1 MPQPHAPTQATKPSR
16 RSNFPLLK
24 FCLWLGLMTVVWSV
38 SCGETSPEQRTRE
51 VIDSAREK
59 YEEQVDAIKD
69 LQPFERREV
78 ETPLRLTVVNMSG
91 PSCGLRPDNEVVCWG
106 DESNWKGFTGKF
118 TAISGG
124 FIHICGLRENQTIEC
139 AGSNTSFGEE
149 VGQARPPAGEFKDLS
164 AGAFHNCAIS
174 LDDSL
179 VCWGRNDSGQSTA
192 PDGKYRTVAAGL
204 HHTCAISMNDS
215 VECWGKSREGFL
227 LSPSGEFVQ
236 IDADSF
242 HTCGLRRDDSIV
254 CWGDNEDGATSAPG
268 GEFSSVSVG
277 GGFSCGIHKNDAL
290 NCWGINTGGDEFN
303 EAPSGKFGTVSLSA
317 GNSCGI
323 KTDGNLLCWGNMGE
337 ESVPPFEAET
347 SRQIATAATP
357 TPSST
362 VAPTPTLIPPT
373 AAVSAAV
380 ALPAATVATATSPA
394 PTSTPIATAT
404 PEPTSTLI
412 ATAAPASTSTP
423 AATAAPAPT
432 STPVATATPAPT
444 STPVATATPAPTS
457 TPVATATP
465 APTSTPVATATPAPT
480 STPAPRPDR
489 ELLLR
494 ELASVWGKAFPQGD
508 WATVHAIFS
517 SEFQNK
523 CPMPEYAEFM
533 DYIVE
538 NDPNAIP
545 SGATYILEDVVIEGN
560 FAWVHSHF
568 VKDDRIIYHDEDQRL
583 ANEPAEWEWTGQR
596 WDEVLSPEF
605 LSEERPCDLDSYRGL
620 ELSLPYKSGSTM
632 RGSDGTEIKVVGI
645 NEDAWEVVRREN
657 QFNDPPTAGNRYY
670 IVRVEVENVAGAGAV
685 TVTSG
690 DIELIGSNRLVY
702 QTYRHYCGVIPDE
715 LFGTIYPG
723 GKVEGNACFQV
734 GANETGF
741 VLIHNPAFSGDVR
754 FLALE

>member
-1 MPQPHAPTQATKPSR
+1 MPQPHAPTQAAKPSR
-16 RSNFPLLK
+16 RANFPLLN
-24 FCLWLGLMTVVWSV
+24 FCLWLGLLTVVWSV
-38 SCGETSPEQRTRE
+38 ACGETSPEQRTRE
-51 VIDSAREK
+51 AIDSAREK
-59 YEEQVDAIKD
+59 YDEQVDAIKD
-69 LQPFERREV
+69 KQPLERREV
-78 ETPLRLTVVNMSG
+78 ETPLRLKVVNMSG

-106 DESNWKGFTGKF
+106 DESNWKGFTGNF

-124 FIHICGLRENQTIEC
+124 FIHICGLRENETIEC

-179 VCWGRNDSGQSTA
+179 VCWGRNDSGQSTP
-192 PDGKYRTVAAGL
+192 PDGKYRAVAAGL
-204 HHTCAISMNDS
+204 HHTCAISMKDS

-268 GEFSSVSVG
+268 GEFTSVSVG
-277 GGFSCGIHKNDAL
+277 GGFSCGIHKNGDL
-290 NCWGINTGGDEFN
+290 NCWGNSTGGDEFN

-323 KTDGNLLCWGNMGE
+323 KTDGNLLCWGNLRE

-357 TPSST
+357 SPSST
-362 VAPTPTLIPPT
+362 AAPTPTLIPPT
-373 AAVSAAV
+373 ATVSPAV
-380 ALPAATVATATSPA
+380 ALPAATAAPAARPAPTITPIAMATTA

-404 PEPTSTLI
+404 P
-412 ATAAPASTSTP
+412 
-423 AATAAPAPT
+423 APT
-432 STPVATATPAPT
+432 STPA
-444 STPVATATPAPTS
+444 
-457 TPVATATP
+457 
-465 APTSTPVATATPAPT
+465 ATATPAPT
-480 STPAPRPDR
+480 STPAPTPRPDR
-489 ELLLR
+489 ESLLR
-494 ELASVWGKAFPQGD
+494 ELASAWGKAFPQGD

-545 SGATYILEDVVIEGN
+545 SGATYILEDVVIEGK

-568 VKDDRIIYHDEDQRL
+568 VKDDLTIYHDEDQRL

-596 WDEVLSPEF
+596 WNEVLSPEF

-632 RGSDGTEIKVVGI
+632 RGSDGTEIKVVEI

-670 IVRVEVENVAGAGAV
+670 IVRVVVENVAGAGAV

-741 VLIHNPAFSGDVR
+741 VLIHNPGFSGDVR